1 MTVAIV
7 DYGSGNLHSA
17 AKSFARM
24 SREGGGEEIVVTSDA
39 DKVRKADRIVLPG
52 VGAYADCRAGLDAVP
67 GMVEALEERVANG
80 GVPFLGI
87 CVGMQ
92 LMATVGREFGET
104 PGLGWIPGDVVR
116 LAPNDDDL
124 KIPHMG
130 WNELTIGRDASGA
143 PHPLFAGIEPGAHA
157 YFVHSYHLRPRE
169 PYHRLAHVAYGE
181 LVTAAAGR
189 ANMEVASLAPSSTH
203 RDRDWRRSPPR
214 PRPTSGP
221 DIQPNQPWGLR

>member
-1 MTVAIV
+1 MTVAII

-17 AKSFARM
+17 AKSFQRM
-24 SREGGGEEIVVTSDA
+24 SDETTGEEILVTADA
-39 DKVRKADRIVLPG
+39 EAVRRADRIVLPG

-67 GMVEALEERVANG
+67 GMVEVLEERAHQSG
-80 GVPFLGI
+80 APFLGI

-92 LMATVGREFGET
+92 LMATVGREHRDT
-104 PGLGWIPGDVVR
+104 PGLDWIAGEVVR

-130 WNELTIGRDASGA
+130 WNELTVGEGPDGA
-143 PHPLFAGIEPGAHA
+143 PHPIFAGIEPGAHA

-181 LVTAAAGR
+181 MVTAAVGK
-189 ANMEVASLAPSSTH
+189 ANMVGTQFHPEKSQT
-203 RDRDWRRSPPR
+203 
-214 PRPTSGP
+214 T
-221 DIQPNQPWGLR
+221 GLRLIANFLAWKP